1 MENSLFEIYFQG
13 GVIYLV
19 FLVSIY
25 IYVLYRTIRYAK
37 RSKKTNILGYLLVST
52 LGIGF
57 YGLYESMPILFN
69 DFLGGA
75 TGLFLILL
83 PLVFVSYK
91 ENGYS
96 LVDLSIETQKENTKT
111 FYVSD
116 LYNKKKLE
124 KHFEKNMNISVLQEV
139 ILEAISGLDLEMN
152 QRVSVT
158 IVKENQ
164 DGVLRKVKCEY
175 NNEDLLT
182 ICTTLFLKSIFKVE

>member
-1 MENSLFEIYFQG
+1 M
-13 GVIYLV
+13 
-19 FLVSIY
+19 
-25 IYVLYRTIRYAK
+25 IRYTK

-52 LGIGF
+52 IGIGF

-83 PLVFVSYK
+83 PLVFVTYS

-96 LVDLSIETQKENTKT
+96 LIDLSIETQKGNTKT

-152 QRVSVT
+152 QRVNVT

-182 ICTTLFLKSIFKVE
+182 IFIYI